1 MSLFIQRSFTM
12 GTKES
17 GKIFRNVNLILE
29 GSAIISSGR
38 LGNSLIARF
47 LYVSLRWLPDLMRR
61 GEQ

>member
-47 LYVSLRWLPDLMRR
+47 LYVT
-61 GEQ
+61 QVAA